1 MVVNMAYK
9 QNANQQ
15 IKTSLDVAKRVFNRL
30 IDAQAQRLS
39 ENAFL
44 LASDFGFKQ
53 VIATQDHKT
62 ILSVLNNLQQRIGAD
77 AAMLVSLDL
86 QLRADTAH
94 PDDTGVFFAS
104 NLVKQAQQAGK
115 ANSIVLIDDKPYQMV
130 VVPVLAPDVI
140 GWLCVSFKISH
151 ILVDEL
157 QQLTQ
162 AHVSILQIWHPNR
175 ISLLTS
181 SLPDLT
187 SQALLKK
194 SSNTDWRNL
203 DSELLTLNQTR
214 YITSISNL
222 ASNDQVSI
230 IAVLQKSLDKELIS
244 FNRLQWLLLAIGLI
258 SLLLAFLGS
267 LLVARSVS
275 RPVKK
280 LVSGVREIGKGQ
292 YDYRIEVNRA
302 DEIGELGLAF
312 NEMAIRKGQ
321 QESLRQAKESAES
334 ASQAKSE
341 FLANMS
347 HELRTPLNSILG
359 YAQLLKKNSLPANKQ
374 NKALDTIEQSGQHL
388 LSLINEILDLSKIE
402 AGHLQLQPTTFD
414 LHKMLDNIAETMRA
428 RAETKGLNLECQ
440 FLPKTTQWLIADEQ
454 RLYQILM
461 NLLDNAIKYTESG
474 NVIFIVELIAG
485 KYRFSVADTGMGI
498 AQEHLDDI
506 FTSFHQ
512 LHKTQSYVEGTGL
525 GLAISE
531 QLVRLLGGQLQVNSQ
546 LGMGSKFWFDLDLP
560 QAKQKKPIA
569 TALPDS
575 RTITAMKGDGRKIL
589 ITDDETD
596 NRTLLVDMLSP
607 YDFELHE
614 ALDGQD
620 CIEQTLVW
628 KPDLILMD
636 SKMPVVDGLE
646 ACRRIRTTEA
656 IKHIKIIAI
665 SANVYEHHRQCCLEA
680 GADDFLVKPLKLERL
695 LQAMAR
701 HTNLEPVYET
711 GNADQLSLTNKN
723 NEDISFPPRIYLER
737 LLVPA
742 EQGDIK
748 EVHNQVEA
756 LKQLDS
762 SYQVFLEQIRN
773 LANDFQIN
781 KICQLLNQAIKNTD
795 KK

>member
-1 MVVNMAYK
+1 MAYK

-30 IDAQAQRLS
+30 IEVQAQRLS
-39 ENAFL
+39 ENVFL

-62 ILSVLNNLQQRIGAD
+62 IISALENLQQRIGAD

-94 PDDTGVFFAS
+94 PDKTGAFFAS
-104 NLVKQAQQAGK
+104 NVVKQAQQAGK
-115 ANSIVLIDDKPYQMV
+115 ANSIILIDGKPYQMV
-130 VVPVLAPDVI
+130 VVPILAPDVI

-151 ILVDEL
+151 MLVDEL

-162 AHVSILQIWHPNR
+162 AHVSILQIWHPDR
-175 ISLLTS
+175 VSLLTS
-181 SLPDLT
+181 SLPEST

-194 SSNTDWRNL
+194 SSNLDWRSL
-203 DSELLTLNQTR
+203 DSQLLTVDQNR
-214 YITSISNL
+214 YINLITNL
-222 ASNDQVSI
+222 ASSDQISI
-230 IAVLQKSLDKELIS
+230 IAVLQKSLDNELIS
-244 FNRLQWLLLAIGLI
+244 FNRLQWLLLGIGLV

-275 RPVKK
+275 RPVNK
-280 LVSGVREIGKGQ
+280 LVSGVREVGKGH
-292 YDYRIEVNRA
+292 YDSRIQVNSA

-321 QESLRQAKESAES
+321 QEALQQAKESAES

-359 YAQLLKKNSLPANKQ
+359 YAQLLKRNSLSPSKQ
-374 NKALDTIEQSGQHL
+374 ISALETVEKSGQHL

-414 LHKMLDNIAETMRA
+414 LHRMLNNIVETMRT
-428 RAETKGLNLECQ
+428 RAESKGLAFEFDF
-440 FLPKTTQWLIADEQ
+440 FLKTAQWLITDEQ
-454 RLYQILM
+454 RLYQVLM
-461 NLLDNAIKYTESG
+461 NLLENAIKYTESG
-474 NVIFIVELIAG
+474 EVIFIVEMIAG
-485 KYRFSVADTGMGI
+485 KHRFSVADTGIGI
-498 AQEHLDDI
+498 AQEHLSDI

-546 LGMGSKFWFDLDLP
+546 LGLGSKFWFDLKLP
-560 QAKQKKPIA
+560 STEQADIA
-569 TALPDS
+569 ETILSDV
-575 RTITAMKGDGRKIL
+575 RIITAMKGNKRKIL
-589 ITDDETD
+589 ISDDETD
-596 NRTLLVDMLSP
+596 NRNLLVDMLTPFS
-607 YDFELHE
+607 FELHE
-614 ALDGQD
+614 AINGQD
-620 CIEQTLVW
+620 CIEQALAW

-636 SKMPVVDGLE
+636 SRMPVVDGLE
-646 ACRRIRTTEA
+646 ACRRIRTTEE
-656 IKHIKIIAI
+656 IKKIRIIAI
-665 SANVYEHHRQCCLEA
+665 SANVYEHHRQLCLEA
-680 GADDFLVKPLKLERL
+680 GADDFLSKPLQLQQLLE
-695 LQAMAR
+695 MIAR
-701 HTNLEPVYET
+701 HTNLEPIYE
-711 GNADQLSLTNKN
+711 
-723 NEDISFPPRIYLER
+723 ISNPETLPKINGIDKDYSYPPNIYLER
-737 LLVPA
+737 LLVSA
-742 EQGDIK
+742 EQGDIQEIRK
-748 EVHNQVEA
+748 QLDE

-762 SYQVFLEQIRN
+762 NHLVFIEQLKS

-781 KICQLLNQAIKNTD
+781 KICQLLNLAIKKGSKNT
-795 KK
+795 